1 MAWEIVTWS
10 LRLLWRHLGLF
21 LLANVLWL
29 VLTLCVV
36 TWPAATG
43 GLFYLV
49 EMVVREEWDNGP
61 QDAKLSDFWVGFKQF
76 GLRSTALALMDLA
89 IIVLIA
95 GSFWFYSHQSWEP
108 LRWLVGPISVVGVAW
123 AGAQLYLFPLMIR
136 RPSHGLASWLR
147 ESLLITV
154 SYPANTCS
162 LLLVALVLAFAA
174 LILAGPFLLIFFS
187 ILALLQTIALRFV
200 LIQRGE
206 VAPIRSPK
214 AQATRPSN
222 RRFPK

>member
-21 LLANVLWL
+21 LVANVLWL
-29 VLTLCVV
+29 LLTLCVV

-61 QDAKLSDFWVGFKQF
+61 RDAKLADFWVGFKQF
-76 GLRSTALALMDLA
+76 GIRSTALALMDLA
-89 IIVLIA
+89 IIALIG
-95 GSFWFYSHQSWEP
+95 GSFWFYSHRSWEP
-108 LRWLVGPISVVGVAW
+108 LRWLVGPIMLVALAW
-123 AGAQLYLFPLMIR
+123 AGAQLYLFPLMFR
-136 RPSHGLASWLR
+136 RPAHGPASWLR
-147 ESLLITV
+147 EALLITV
-154 SYPANTCS
+154 SYPANTFS
-162 LLLVALVLAFAA
+162 LLLVGLVLAFAA
-174 LILAGPFLLIFFS
+174 VILAGPFLLIFFS
-187 ILALLQTIALRFV
+187 MLAVLQTIALRFV

-206 VAPIRSPK
+206 VAPIRPST
-214 AQATRPSN
+214 AQATKPSN